1 MTFKKHCPRCH
12 VPRTDQG
19 TCPYCGTEVKSR
31 WRPAKLKKDYEIFKV
46 NVRWY
51 GEVMARKWVTTGK
64 ILKVDSS
71 FFRKY
76 EYNNYNIGEDF
87 QEFKSYPRIK
97 TTALENQKAVRHQR
111 KTQLFKVTETPSCEE
126 CGCKVLV
133 RDLHRGEVVCPKCGL
148 VQGQIEVQGGEVVL
162 W

>member
-1 MTFKKHCPRCH
+1 
-12 VPRTDQG
+12 
-19 TCPYCGTEVKSR
+19 
-31 WRPAKLKKDYEIFKV
+31 
-46 NVRWY
+46 
-51 GEVMARKWVTTGK
+51 MARKWVTTGK

-97 TTALENQKAVRHQR
+97 TTALENRKAVRNRR
-111 KTQLFKVTETPSCEE
+111 KTQLLFKVTETHNCEE
-126 CGCKVLV
+126 CGCKILV
-133 RDLHRGEVVCPKCGL
+133 RDLHRGEVVYPKCGL
-148 VQGQIEVQGGEVVL
+148 VQGLEVKGGEVVL